1 VTYDRYGGVTRP
13 VRLPQRPRR
22 LCALVLLCWIA
33 VGTPVKVIDGDTF
46 EADVRVW
53 IGLTQRERVRVLGV
67 DTPERKGATLEA
79 GNAARAFTAE
89 WLADTDVRLH
99 VCQRDSFGRVLATV
113 TRARDGANLTTDLIA
128 AGQGVKR

>member
-1 VTYDRYGGVTRP
+1 MRKH
-13 VRLPQRPRR
+13 L
-22 LCALVLLCWIA
+22 LASVLLCWSVTA
-33 VGTPVKVIDGDTF
+33 TPVRILDGDTF
-46 EADVRVW
+46 TVDARVFL
-53 IGLTQRERVRVLGV
+53 GLTARETVRVLGV